1 MTCPVVI
8 DPPSNNNIV
17 LRGYFAPINYHG
29 KKKIILALKA
39 QLLNRTIKRKKTNES
54 NEKQSN
60 YNKIKLYIVL

>member
-39 QLLNRTIKRKKTNES
+39 QLLNRTTKRKKTNES
-54 NEKQSN
+54 NEK
-60 YNKIKLYIVL
+60 

>member
-29 KKKIILALKA
+29 KKNYSRA
-39 QLLNRTIKRKKTNES
+39 QS
-54 NEKQSN
+54 P
-60 YNKIKLYIVL
+60 IVK

>member
-29 KKKIILALKA
+29 KKKNILALKA
-39 QLLNRTIKRKKTNES
+39 QLLNRTIKRKKQMKVKKNNQTIT
-54 NEKQSN
+54 K
-60 YNKIKLYIVL
+60 

>member
-29 KKKIILALKA
+29 KKKNYSRA
-39 QLLNRTIKRKKTNES
+39 QS
-54 NEKQSN
+54 P
-60 YNKIKLYIVL
+60 IVK

>member
-29 KKKIILALKA
+29 EKIILALKA
-39 QLLNRTIKRKKTNES
+39 QLLNRPIKRKK
-54 NEKQSN
+54 
-60 YNKIKLYIVL
+60 NK

>member
-39 QLLNRTIKRKKTNES
+39 QLLNRTIKRKKQMKVKKNNQTIT
-54 NEKQSN
+54 K
-60 YNKIKLYIVL
+60 